1 MKLIWP
7 KYQASGAFA
16 KIADFMNDVSLMMT
30 NFRVYGGGRA
40 VVTRQGIS
48 LYLNPSDSFSQPF
61 DIYDRTSTTLKVRG
75 FDLRNNSGDNLI
87 QMQSVWQDVGAGAGG
102 VDLDTAITITET
114 SVVALKYVTNTSGTH
129 TVTIELVTHPVSDG
143 SDGATEAVRYAPL
156 WYIPFADSV
165 ITWSG
170 VYDLRMLYGLGD
182 AMMAGG

>member
-1 MKLIWP
+1 MRP
-7 KYQASGAFA
+7 TT
-16 KIADFMNDVSLMMT
+16 DNM
-30 NFRVYGGGRA
+30 RVMGR
-40 VVTRQGIS
+40 
-48 LYLNPSDSFSQPF
+48 NPRRVIDMRPRPRNRPVAEAAYSQPF